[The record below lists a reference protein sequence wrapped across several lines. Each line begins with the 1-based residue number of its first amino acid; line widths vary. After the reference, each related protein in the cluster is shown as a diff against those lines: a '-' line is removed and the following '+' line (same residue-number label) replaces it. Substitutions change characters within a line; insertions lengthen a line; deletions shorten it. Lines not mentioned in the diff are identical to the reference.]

1 MSATDTR
8 PSRSGLAISQALT
21 RALLVGGCERTGFG
35 LVVGAGA
42 GLLELAWQ
50 SWSVVAAA
58 GGALFL
64 TLGLTALRRMARSDP
79 QFWAVYRRNRRYR
92 AFYPARSTPFRKD

>member
-1 MSATDTR
+1 METR
-8 PSRSGLAISQALT
+8 ARGSGLLISQALT
-21 RALLVGGCERTGFG
+21 RPLLIGGCERTGFG

-42 GLLELAWQ
+42 GLLMLAWQ

-58 GGALFL
+58 GGAGILSG
-64 TLGLTALRRMARSDP
+64 GLAVLRRMARNDP

-92 AFYPARSTPFRKD
+92 AYYPARSTPWRKD

>member
-1 MSATDTR
+1 MDAR
-8 PSRSGLAISQALT
+8 PGGSGIMISQALT
-21 RALLVGGCERTGFG
+21 RPLLIGGCERTGFG

-42 GLLELAWQ
+42 GLLMLAWQ

-58 GGALFL
+58 GGAGILSG
-64 TLGLTALRRMARSDP
+64 GLAALRWMARNDP

-92 AFYPARSTPFRKD
+92 AFYPARSTPWRRD

>member
-1 MSATDTR
+1 MNGTDGRRGTT
-8 PSRSGLAISQALT
+8 GLAISQALT
-21 RALLVGGCERTGFG
+21 RPLLIGGCERTGFG

-42 GLLELAWQ
+42 GLLMLAWQ

-58 GGALFL
+58 GGAGILFG
-64 TLGLTALRRMARSDP
+64 GLSVLRRMARRDP

-92 AFYPARSTPFRKD
+92 AYYPARSTPFRKD

>member
-1 MSATDTR
+1 MDTR
-8 PSRSGLAISQALT
+8 ASGPGLLISQALT
-21 RALLVGGCERTGFG
+21 RPLLIGGCERTGFG

-42 GLLELAWQ
+42 GLLMLAWQ

-58 GGALFL
+58 GGASILSG
-64 TLGLTALRRMARSDP
+64 GLAVLRRMARNDP

-92 AFYPARSTPFRKD
+92 AFYPARSTPWRKD

>member
-1 MSATDTR
+1 MDTR
-8 PSRSGLAISQALT
+8 PSGSGLLISQALT
-21 RALLVGGCERTGFG
+21 RPLLIGGCERTGFG

-42 GLLELAWQ
+42 GLLMLAWQ

-58 GGALFL
+58 GGAGILSG
-64 TLGLTALRRMARSDP
+64 GLAVLRRMARNDP

-92 AFYPARSTPFRKD
+92 AFYPARSTPWRKD